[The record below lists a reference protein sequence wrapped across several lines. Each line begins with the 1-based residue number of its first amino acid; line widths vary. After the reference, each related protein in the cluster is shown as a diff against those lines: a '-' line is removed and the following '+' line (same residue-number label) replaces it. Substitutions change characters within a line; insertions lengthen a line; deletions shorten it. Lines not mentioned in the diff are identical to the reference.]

1 MLFFKIVFLFYSGLA
16 FKFLHVILFSSDI
29 LNSLI
34 TGELKQL

>member
-16 FKFLHVILFSSDI
+16 FKFYMILFSSDI